1 LSFFTEFDSTTAS
14 RVLNYVSIVPHME
27 NFSKGVLDLKDTVF
41 YGTFIFFAL
50 FLALRQMESLR
61 WRS

>member
-1 LSFFTEFDSTTAS
+1 
-14 RVLNYVSIVPHME
+14 ME

-41 YGTFIFFAL
+41 YGTFIFLAL
-50 FLALRQMESLR
+50 FLTVRQMESLR